1 MSNESIKFTVIL
13 EQEEDG
19 RYSVH
24 CPAVNCS
31 SQGEERAE
39 ALVMIVECIQI
50 VLDEYENTKESNSS
64 LVPLP
69 QEETPE
75 LISAEVQEI
84 LEFRVEYEMPM
95 TLEIVQVLVPAQV
108 LV

>member
-69 QEETPE
+69 QEETPG